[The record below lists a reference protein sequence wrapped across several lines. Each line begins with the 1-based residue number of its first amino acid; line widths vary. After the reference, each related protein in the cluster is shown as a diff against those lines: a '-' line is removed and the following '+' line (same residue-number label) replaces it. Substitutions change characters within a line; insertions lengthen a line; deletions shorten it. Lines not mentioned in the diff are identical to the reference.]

1 MYFNYLV
8 SMITS
13 DARCKCGIKF
23 RIAIPKAAFNKKK
36 ALFTTRFDIHLR
48 KKPVKCCIWSTAFH
62 GAETLTLW
70 KVDQ

>member
-1 MYFNYLV
+1 
-8 SMITS
+8 MITS
-13 DARCKCGIKF
+13 DARCKPGIKF
-23 RIAIPKAAFNKKK
+23 RIAIPKAVFNKKK